1 MLSGKDASHHCFP
14 RGSQSEDPLS
24 GSPFLLFDAH
34 CHLQD
39 ERLWDIVDSALERAR
54 KKNVISM
61 MCCGCQENDWD
72 KVRDLSAKDG
82 VTVSFGLHPW
92 YVMERSPKWFDTLR
106 KFLDS
111 FPSAG
116 VGEIGLDNAIS
127 DTDGLV
133 QEEVFVRQLC
143 LARELARPVSIHC
156 RGAFG
161 RMMELLEKEGG
172 VGQCGLIHSYSGSAE
187 LVPRLEQLGLSLS
200 FSGAITRPKN
210 KRARA
215 VVSAVSPDR
224 LLIETDS
231 PDMPPESAP
240 TGAVNEPAY
249 LPIVLETVAKL
260 IGLSEENTAK
270 LTRDNAQRL
279 FLKDF
284 HEATS

>member
-1 MLSGKDASHHCFP
+1 
-14 RGSQSEDPLS
+14 
-24 GSPFLLFDAH
+24 
-34 CHLQD
+34 LQD
-39 ERLWDIVDSALERAR
+39 ERLTAVVDAVLVRAR
-54 KKNVISM
+54 KKNVVSM

-82 VTVSFGLHPW
+82 VAVSFGLHPW

-111 FPSAG
+111 VPSAG
-116 VGEIGLDNAIS
+116 IGEIGLDNAIS
-127 DTDGLV
+127 DTDGLA
-133 QEEVFVRQLC
+133 QEEVFVRQLR

-161 RMMELLEKEGG
+161 RMMEILEKEGG
-172 VGQCGLIHSYSGSAE
+172 VGQGGLVHSYSGSAE
-187 LVPRLEQLGLSLS
+187 LVSRLERLGLSLS
-200 FSGAITRPKN
+200 FSGAITRPQN
-210 KRARA
+210 KRVRA
-215 VVSAVSPDR
+215 AITAVSPDR

-231 PDMPPESAP
+231 PDMPPISAP

-260 IGLSEENTAK
+260 IGLSEERTAK

-279 FLKDF
+279 FMKDF
-284 HEATS
+284 HEPTS